1 MHLVRRDVLILSL
14 FLCNQPLSLQRR
26 HTARTGRRDG
36 LAVLLV
42 LDVAGG
48 EHALDGCLGG
58 TGYGLN
64 VAVCVEGELGLDEG
78 GGGLVA
84 CLSAGA
90 HRRICCGQFD
100 EKKAARS
107 LSDNGSSGEVDRHIP
122 IA

>member
-1 MHLVRRDVLILSL
+1 MHLVRRDILILGL
-14 FLCNQPLSLQRR
+14 FLCNQPLSLQCR
-26 HTARTGRRDG
+26 HAARTGRRNG

-42 LDVAGG
+42 LVVAGG

-58 TGYGLN
+58 TGHGLD

-78 GGGLVA
+78 GCGFVA
-84 CLSAGA
+84 YLSAAARG
-90 HRRICCGQFD
+90 RLGCGQFD

-107 LSDNGSSGEVDRHIP
+107 LPEDGSSGKVGRHIP